1 MTGTTTRKS
10 PSIGQANDKGE
21 KKMKKITIGKMP
33 QLPFE
38 MSEAINQLRVN
49 LSFCGSN
56 VKTIMVTSSTPN
68 EGKSFVTMQ
77 LWRMIAELG
86 TPTLL
91 IDCDFRKSE
100 IRRKYGLST
109 SGHLLGGV
117 HYLAGKA
124 ELDDVIYETNIP
136 NGYILRWRKT

>member
-56 VKTIMVTSSTPN
+56 VKTIMVTSSISN
-68 EGKSFVTMQ
+68 EGKSFVSMQ
-77 LWRMIAELG
+77 LWRMIA
-86 TPTLL
+86 
-91 IDCDFRKSE
+91 
-100 IRRKYGLST
+100 
-109 SGHLLGGV
+109 
-117 HYLAGKA
+117 
-124 ELDDVIYETNIP
+124 
-136 NGYILRWRKT
+136 